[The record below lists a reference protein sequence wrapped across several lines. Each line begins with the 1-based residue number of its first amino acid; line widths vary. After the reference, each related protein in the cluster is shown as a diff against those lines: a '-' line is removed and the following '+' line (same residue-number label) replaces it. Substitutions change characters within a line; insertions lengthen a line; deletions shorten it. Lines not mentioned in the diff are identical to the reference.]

1 MVKKVALVGLD
12 GLVPSLMR
20 RYFGDNRLPN
30 MKKLIDEGTMAECVP
45 IFPTNSSS
53 NWNTISTGSL
63 PKTHGVTDMVVHVPG
78 TDLTEVKSGFY
89 SDSCLAEQL
98 WLTCE
103 RFDKRV
109 LLLKYNVSWPPNM
122 KKGIQVEGFG
132 APGGPAS
139 RPWGSN
145 PLAISPSSCYS
156 NMPMDN
162 ARAVSFSEA
171 RLSEWKNFTSA
182 MLPSHQRP
190 LEASLGIGRQDHP
203 IEFNV
208 LLLASSLS
216 QNDSYDTAL
225 ITRNKDVKK
234 GFTLRKGQ
242 LSDWLIEDFKSDEKT
257 IRASFRMKLMDL
269 DYCGHDRVKN
279 EGNTSMGS
287 IFKLFVSQVFP
298 VEGWSFPPSIAGE
311 LVTEFGPFLESAS
324 HFPFVFGWI
333 DEHTYIDDMAYQAKW
348 IGNATHY
355 LMAKY
360 GWDLYMTHWQGTDN
374 THHGF
379 LRFDKSVLTEEESK
393 VADNVVLKSHQIA
406 DNLVG
411 DIVTAAHDTNK
422 DNKDEIYTFVVSDHG
437 QLMGKRRFFI
447 NAYLCQKGLIKLKR
461 DSVTKKVSIDWDK
474 TQAFA
479 QGMVHLYVNLKGREP
494 TGSVNPGKEYEDTIQ
509 MLIDILYDIKDPK
522 TGLRPISL
530 ALSNKDAEFLGLS
543 GERAGDIVFAASA
556 TYAIDNRVK
565 IDGELFEDLKIGF
578 PDGSIHGAQFPTAD
592 LGDKGTMKTVF
603 IAHGPTI
610 KKGYVRKKPIS
621 VVDIAP
627 TVAHILGISPPRDSE
642 GAIIYDLF
650 E

>member
-1 MVKKVALVGLD
+1 MVKKVVLIGLD
-12 GLVPSLMR
+12 GLLPSLMR
-20 RYFGDNRLPN
+20 KYFADNRLPN
-30 MKKLIDEGTMAECVP
+30 LKKLMDQGTMAECIP

-53 NWNTISTGSL
+53 NWNTISTGSW
-63 PKTHGVTDMVVHVPG
+63 PKTHGVTDMVVHIPG

-89 SDSCLAEQL
+89 SDTCTAEQL

-103 RFDKRV
+103 RFDKKV
-109 LLLKYNVSWPPNM
+109 ILLKYNVSWPPNM

-145 PLAISPSSCYS
+145 PSAISPSSCYS
-156 NMPMDN
+156 NVPIDN
-162 ARAVSFSEA
+162 ARVVSFSEA
-171 RLSEWKNFTSA
+171 KLSEWKYFTST
-182 MLPSHQRP
+182 MVPPDLHPR
-190 LEASLGIGRQDHP
+190 EASLSIGRSDHP

-216 QNDSYDTAL
+216 QNDSYDIAL
-225 ITRNKDVKK
+225 ITRNKDVRR

-242 LSDWLIEDFKSDEKT
+242 LSDWLIEDFEFRHKT
-257 IRASFRMKLMDL
+257 VRASFRMKLIDL
-269 DYCGHDRVKN
+269 NYYDHDK
-279 EGNTSMGS
+279 TGS
-287 IFKLFVSQVFP
+287 EVNIFKLFVSQVFP
-298 VEGWSFPPSIAGE
+298 VEGWSFPPNIDRE
-311 LVTEFGPFLESAS
+311 LVSEFGPFLESAS

-348 IGNATHY
+348 NGNATRY
-355 LMAKY
+355 LMSKY

-379 LRFDKSVLTEEESK
+379 LRFDKSVLTKDESK
-393 VADNVVLKSHQIA
+393 VADYVVLRSHEIV

-411 DIVTAAHDTNK
+411 DIFTASHETNRV
-422 DNKDEIYTFVVSDHG
+422 NQDEVYTFVVSDHG
-437 QLMGKRRFFI
+437 QIMGKRRFFI
-447 NAYLCQKGLIKLKR
+447 NAYLYQKGLIKLKK
-461 DSVTKKVSIDWDK
+461 DSATGKVNIDWDK

-494 TGSVNPGKEYEDTIQ
+494 RGSVDPGKEYEDTVQI
-509 MLIDILYDIKDPK
+509 LIDLLYGIKDPK

-543 GERAGDIVFAASA
+543 GERAGDVVFAASA

-592 LGDKGTMKTVF
+592 LGEKGTMKTVF

-610 KKGYVRKKPIS
+610 KKGYMRKKPIS

-627 TVAHILGISPPRDSE
+627 TITHILGISPPRDSE
-642 GAIIYDLF
+642 GTIIYDLF